1 MRINVSEAGDPLAE
15 SKGIWIDIDWSEVS
29 VSVTGSDATWVRG
42 RSEEI
47 KAALRQSRT
56 MLHPSWMFAIYTS
69 GLVFL
74 ASLFGPLFV
83 ISGVGTGEIAVSFGG
98 SIVLTVAVLALL
110 LRLSKTWISLSDSAK
125 SPLSGADKISVAV
138 LIAAVVTVGII
149 AYQTWGT

>member
-1 MRINVSEAGDPLAE
+1 
-15 SKGIWIDIDWSEVS
+15 
-29 VSVTGSDATWVRG
+29 
-42 RSEEI
+42 
-47 KAALRQSRT
+47 

-125 SPLSGADKISVAV
+125 PPLSGADKISVAV